1 MSMTGLSAFL
11 TATGALPPAGLIT
24 NVIAERKTILSAF
37 STLDLEL
44 QKGPNGQVVVSSK
57 SAARDLL
64 DARKHE
70 KEQESIYEQ
79 QQDELMYAKKL
90 QDAKTKVPVVV
101 TALSQALDSFA
112 ADTDDRFLPKAS
124 AMPSSKKGRN
134 VSRRARQRQE
144 DNKEKMENYSSK
156 IKTKSTIQV
165 KRAERKE
172 KYKHIY

>member
-1 MSMTGLSAFL
+1 MSMSGLSAFL
-11 TATGALPPAGLIT
+11 TATGALPPAGLANNLIS
-24 NVIAERKTILSAF
+24 ERKTILSAF

-44 QKGPNGQVVVSSK
+44 QKGPNGEVVVNNK

-70 KEQESIYEQ
+70 KQQESLYEQ
-79 QQDELMYAKKL
+79 KAELHAKQVQETRKP
-90 QDAKTKVPVVV
+90 APVV
-101 TALSQALDSFA
+101 TALTQALDSFA

-124 AMPSSKKGRN
+124 TLPSSKKGRN
-134 VSRRARQRQE
+134 VSRRARQRHE
-144 DNKEKMENYSSK
+144 SNKEKMENYSSK
-156 IKTKSTIQV
+156 IKTKSTMQV